1 MWELGGGS
9 KNKPFVWKHT
19 KGIQGCEDWRDTLAG
34 EAPLS
39 LGRQNSSCESG
50 MWVGNALLGWRLW
63 GGGDD
68 GTFAKNI
75 LYYWL
80 LCKRYFDIHN
90 IYDCLST
97 TLESIYL
104 ENRCQNPRRTKTRP
118 INNNQ
123 GCVNLYFY
131 FLVGLRIFEQLNE
144 FAELLILEKCP
155 NLFTITIHP
164 AYWFIGMS
172 ALWEESRVPKN
183 RMEKW
188 T

>member
-1 MWELGGGS
+1 MGVRWWKQKQAICMETHKRHPGVWGLKRHTCWGIPVEPWPAEFFLRKWNVGG
-9 KNKPFVWKHT
+9 KCFARVTIVRRW
-19 KGIQGCEDWRDTLAG
+19 WRWDV
-34 EAPLS
+34 
-39 LGRQNSSCESG
+39 CK
-50 MWVGNALLGWRLW
+50 
-63 GGGDD
+63 
-68 GTFAKNI
+68 KNI

-104 ENRCQNPRRTKTRP
+104 ENRCQNPRP
-118 INNNQ
+118 INNTQ
-123 GCVNLYFY
+123 GCVKLYFY
-131 FLVGLRIFEQLNE
+131 FLVGLRIFGQLNE